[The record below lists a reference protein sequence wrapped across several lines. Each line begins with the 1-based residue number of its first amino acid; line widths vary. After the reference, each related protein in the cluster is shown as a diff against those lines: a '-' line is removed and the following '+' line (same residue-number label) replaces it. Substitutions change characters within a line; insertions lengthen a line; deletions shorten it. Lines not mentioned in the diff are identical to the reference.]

1 MRKLS
6 FFVTGCIATV
16 ALLGFS
22 VPAYALVDPDCD
34 GEPHNN
40 TPALHDVSVTNT
52 VGDSNV
58 EHAVAGLEGHGL
70 ACGTDISDN
79 YVGVDTQYV
88 RTDIETPLGVG
99 VNDATG
105 MTDGRYV
112 GTANV
117 NVASFLGGAAGVI
130 EDVPAVLRIDQD
142 SGTDCPVEALACF
155 RGDTEHFLLEGHA
168 WIWLTEDSGRYT
180 LTIGEFYNDL
190 SGEPS
195 GLTHINSFVVCGY
208 AGTVEGRE
216 CGTDPQSWLI
226 ANGDQST
233 VPSPDCS
240 NGNGIFTI
248 TATMRNDFTTDP
260 VDVCVPWVPEV
271 KVDQDCDGTPY
282 NNDFTINRFAVDTP
296 DNHSVG
302 AYADLTSSFLVCGT
316 ALISGNSDNGSDTL
330 VDHIDFMNA
339 LGSYSTNTLG
349 YQPVGS
355 YAGKIEG
362 RVAYHDNDRNPVIEN
377 TTATLKVDPLDLRFL
392 DWPMPSNDDCNR
404 EAEDG
409 LVGNN
414 VGTTG
419 EWLPGRPSSVIFVC
433 LRADGVTDSGLQWH
447 GWVWEIISA
456 ELESPEPDRG
466 PTGGRRILTM
476 GPVHM
481 RGDGTAERS
490 AGLTDISEFT
500 ICGDVGD
507 VGSNACG
514 SYRNGD
520 DKLHRNG
527 DASEPDC
534 SNGNG
539 IFAVRATMKNGDK
552 TTPLI
557 PTAGD
562 PISDCVVWTNGRSGS
577 DRDCSTSTSTTCDD
591 QDKPEL
597 GGKRRGRDGGTTG
610 GRDGGA
616 TGGKDSGAT
625 EGTSDSSGS
634 AKHRGTKTRGF

>member
-216 CGTDPQSWLI
+216 CGNDPQSWLMT
-226 ANGDQST
+226 NGDQST

-248 TATMRNDFTTDP
+248 TATMRNGTTVDP
-260 VDVCVPWVPEV
+260 VDVCVPWVPEET
-271 KVDQDCDGTPY
+271 DPACDAH
-282 NNDFTINRFAVDTP
+282 NNQFATHDFDMDTP
-296 DNHSVG
+296 DTHRDHGFSS
-302 AYADLTSSFLVCGT
+302 LTGELLACGT
-316 ALISGNSDNGSDTL
+316 AINSSGTTYEDNGSGSQFVRFDIEAPPGVWARGFGTGADTYFTDFYAGNADVNL
-330 VDHIDFMNA
+330 ITWSGSPTSSTVFQPNTQMELRVDTSTTNDCPVDATTCYRMQTTGGGVSAH
-339 LGSYSTNTLG
+339 GSVYVTEDSGIYTWTIGELHNDSTSS
-349 YQPVGS
+349 PVGIS
-355 YAGKIEG
+355 KVNSILFCRSVNYPDQRGCDNGTG
-362 RVAYHDNDRNPVIEN
+362 RIP
-377 TTATLKVDPLDLRFL
+377 
-392 DWPMPSNDDCNR
+392 
-404 EAEDG
+404 
-409 LVGNN
+409 
-414 VGTTG
+414 
-419 EWLPGRPSSVIFVC
+419 
-433 LRADGVTDSGLQWH
+433 Q
-447 GWVWEIISA
+447 
-456 ELESPEPDRG
+456 
-466 PTGGRRILTM
+466 
-476 GPVHM
+476 
-481 RGDGTAERS
+481 
-490 AGLTDISEFT
+490 
-500 ICGDVGD
+500 
-507 VGSNACG
+507 
-514 SYRNGD
+514 RNGD
-520 DKLHRNG
+520 IS
-527 DASEPDC
+527 APDC
-534 SNGNG
+534 NGGAGPEG
-539 IFAVRATMKNGDK
+539 IYTLTG
-552 TTPLI
+552 
-557 PTAGD
+557 
-562 PISDCVVWTNGRSGS
+562 TN
-577 DRDCSTSTSTTCDD
+577 
-591 QDKPEL
+591 
-597 GGKRRGRDGGTTG
+597 RDGQVTAPSETCVAWYKSISKCKRA
-610 GRDGGA
+610 GR
-616 TGGKDSGAT
+616 KC
-625 EGTSDSSGS
+625 
-634 AKHRGTKTRGF
+634 KKKLRRPHRW